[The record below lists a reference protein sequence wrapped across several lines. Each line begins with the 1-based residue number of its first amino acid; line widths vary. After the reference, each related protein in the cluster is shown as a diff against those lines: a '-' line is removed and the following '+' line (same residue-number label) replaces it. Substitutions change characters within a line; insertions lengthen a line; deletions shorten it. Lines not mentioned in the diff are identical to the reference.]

1 MQISIVF
8 LLHVPVFYS
17 SGVVIYSPSSVSSL
31 PEELTEDQSSMMKI
45 FVTMCRTTNTAKKA
59 CKLSNK
65 MK

>member
-1 MQISIVF
+1 MAF

-17 SGVVIYSPSSVSSL
+17 SGVVIYSSSSVSPL

-45 FVTMCRTTNTAKKA
+45 FVTMCRTTNTAKKP